1 MIEIAIVGCGQVAS
15 DHVAAIQLL
24 EGVRLCAV
32 VDPDEQ
38 RRLDVAARGEGVRA
52 YADVTSMLEEERPH
66 AVHVLTPPATHEQ
79 VAVEAMRAG
88 CHVLVE
94 KPIALEVEAV
104 DRMIATAE
112 EHSVLLSTCHNML
125 FKPAVLKARRLVEA
139 GAVGNVVHVAG
150 FYGVS
155 EDRGYG
161 GMAGSHWAYRLPGGV
176 FTNFLPHMISL
187 QQAFM
192 GPDGAVVDAVLHSD
206 PDDKRKQA
214 QLVVLSRGTEA
225 SGVMT
230 ISAVAKP
237 DTKFLEVYG
246 TAGTLHVDL
255 VREICIVQQKPRLP
269 RAVAK
274 VFLGVDQARQLLAG
288 IARSAVLVA
297 SGRLQG
303 NPGLLLLVRDFYE
316 SIQRGR
322 LTTPT
327 AEDGRA
333 MVKTLE
339 SIWSKAPQLMRPAG
353 PAPEE
358 GPRTDV
364 ERRIAGSRSHG
375 GRALVTGA
383 TGFLGSHLVAAL
395 SRCDV
400 EVVALVRDPSRTPF
414 DVEDKAQL
422 VVGGLDSQDRLDEAM
437 KGVDVVYHCAAATTS
452 RAPWELHHR
461 DTVLGTERVLESAL
475 RCGGPRVV
483 HVSSV
488 VVYGL
493 AGSPAEGV
501 DESSP
506 CRDDDDPWAYYQRA
520 KIEAEQRAFHYARD
534 LGLPVTVV
542 RPGVLYGPRRPVRAG
557 VTTIGPLVLALG
569 RGRNRLP
576 FTYVDNA
583 VDCLLLAGSSP
594 RAVGEAFNVV
604 DEPQVSIRTVLAT
617 ASDARTV
624 LVPVPATLLRAGGAM
639 VQRQR
644 HLPHGG
650 RPPKISDFVV
660 RSASRD
666 ITYSS
671 AKAREVLG
679 WRQGVSL
686 EEGLRRGRR
695 Q

>member
-1 MIEIAIVGCGQVAS
+1 MIEIALVGCGQVAS

-24 EGVRLCAV
+24 EGVRICAL

-38 RRLDVAARGEGVRA
+38 RRLDVAARVEGVRT
-52 YADVTSMLEEERPH
+52 YPDVTSMLDQERPD

-79 VAVEAMRAG
+79 VALEAMQAG

-94 KPIALEVEAV
+94 KPIALDVGAV
-104 DRMIATAE
+104 DTMIATAKE
-112 EHSVLLSTCHNML
+112 RDVVLSTCHNML
-125 FKPAVLKARRLVEA
+125 FKPAVLRARELVES
-139 GAVGNVVHVAG
+139 GAIGEVVHVVG
-150 FYGVS
+150 FYGFS
-155 EDRGYG
+155 EEGVYSG
-161 GMAGSHWAYRLPGGV
+161 TVGSHWAYRLPGGV

-192 GPDGAVVDAVLHSD
+192 GPSVTVVDAVMQADRQDERRH
-206 PDDKRKQA
+206 A
-214 QLVVLSRGTEA
+214 QLVVLSKGAEA

-230 ISAVAKP
+230 ISVIAKP
-237 DTKFLEVYG
+237 DAKFLDVYG
-246 TAGTLHVDL
+246 TKGTLHVDL
-255 VREICIVQQKPRLP
+255 VREMCIVQQTPRLP

-274 VFLGVDQARQLLAG
+274 VFLGLDHARQMLAG
-288 IARSAVLVA
+288 IVRSALLVA

-316 SIQRGR
+316 SIQGGR
-322 LTTPT
+322 PTTPT

-333 MVKTLE
+333 MVQTLE
-339 SIWSKAPQLMRPAG
+339 SIWSKAPELLGPKRAAPAD
-353 PAPEE
+353 
-358 GPRTDV
+358 GPRTDI
-364 ERRIAGSRSHG
+364 ERRISGSRSRG
-375 GRALVTGA
+375 GKALVTGA

-422 VVGGLDSQDRLDEAM
+422 IVGDLDSQDRLDEAM

-452 RAPWELHHR
+452 RSSWDLHHR
-461 DTVLGTERVLESAL
+461 DTVVGTEHVLASAL
-475 RCGGPRVV
+475 RCGAPRVV

-493 AGSPAEGV
+493 AVPPAEGV

-520 KIEAEQRAFHYARD
+520 KIEAEKRAFHYAHD
-534 LGLPVTVV
+534 LGLPVAVV
-542 RPGVLYGPRRPVRAG
+542 RPGILYGPRRPIRAG
-557 VTTIGPLVLALG
+557 FANVGPFVLAPG

-604 DEPQVSIRTVLAT
+604 DEPQVSIRTILAT
-617 ASDARTV
+617 ASDARAV
-624 LVPVPATLLRAGGAM
+624 LVPVPPTVLHAVGTM
-639 VQRQR
+639 VQRR
-644 HLPHGG
+644 ERPSHGG
-650 RPPKISDFVV
+650 RPPKISDFVI
-660 RSASRD
+660 RSACRD
-666 ITYSS
+666 ITYSNL
-671 AKAREVLG
+671 KAREVLG
-679 WRQGVSL
+679 WQQGVSL
-686 EEGLRRGRR
+686 DEGLRRTRR